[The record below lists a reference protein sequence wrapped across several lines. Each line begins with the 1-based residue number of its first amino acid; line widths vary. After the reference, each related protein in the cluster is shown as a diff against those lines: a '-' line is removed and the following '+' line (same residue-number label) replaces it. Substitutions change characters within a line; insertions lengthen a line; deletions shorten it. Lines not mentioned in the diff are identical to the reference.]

1 MPRSG
6 TYGKNQYLRRSK
18 SEENMIINGKEVA
31 NAIKASLAEKVA
43 GLKQQYGRSP
53 KLAVILVGDD
63 PASAKYVHNK
73 ELACE
78 RVGIENITLRMP
90 ADTTEEQVLAEVAAF
105 NADPAVD
112 GILVQ
117 LPLPKQ
123 ISENHVIASIAPE
136 KDVDGLSPANVAR
149 LWTERKP
156 QGFPIACTPA
166 GCMRLL
172 QEAGVDPDGK
182 TAVVLGRSNIVGLP
196 VAKLLLNAGATV
208 TVCHSRTKNLAEVT
222 SKADI
227 LVAAIGKARFVTAD
241 MVKEGAAVIDV
252 GINVDPATGKLCG
265 DVDYEAVAPKAA
277 AITPVPGGV
286 GPMTICMLMENTVG
300 CYMRMVAHEESARRE
315 GFVLEHPAIDVADPL
330 ATAAWWCENL
340 GFTVT
345 MQKDDETH
353 TTFMVDASGRVAIEL
368 YRARTQPKAPDYASM
383 DPLTLHFGFISK
395 DVDAD
400 VERLTKAGAVLVKR
414 EKRPGFDGAMMRD
427 PSGIAIQFV
436 KREKSVLLI

>member
-1 MPRSG
+1 
-6 TYGKNQYLRRSK
+6 
-18 SEENMIINGKEVA
+18 MIINGKELA
-31 NAIKASLAEKVA
+31 NSIKTSLAEQVA
-43 GLKQQYGRSP
+43 GLKEKYGRSP

-73 ELACE
+73 EVACV
-78 RVGIENITLRMP
+78 RVGIENLTYRLP
-90 ADTTEEQVLAEVAAF
+90 AETTEEQVLAQVRAL
-105 NADPAVD
+105 NSDPSVD

-117 LPLPKQ
+117 LPLPRH
-123 ISENHVIASIAPE
+123 ISENHVIAAICPD
-136 KDVDGLSPANVAR
+136 KDVDGIAPGNVSR
-149 LWTERKP
+149 LWTERSAAIP
-156 QGFPIACTPA
+156 GLSDATPTFPVACTPA
-166 GCMRLL
+166 GCLRLL
-172 QEAGVDPDGK
+172 AEAGVNPDGK
-182 TAVVLGRSNIVGLP
+182 NAVVLGRSNIVGLP

-208 TVCHSRTKNLAEVT
+208 TVCHSHTKNLPEIT

-227 LVAAIGKARFVTAD
+227 LIAAIGKARFVTAD
-241 MVKEGAAVIDV
+241 MVKPGAAVIDV
-252 GINVDPATGKLCG
+252 GINVDQATGKLCG
-265 DVDYEAVAPKAA
+265 DVDYDAVAPKAA

-300 CYMRMVAHEESARRE
+300 CYMRKIVREEAEPHE

-400 VERLTKAGAVLVKR
+400 VERLTKAGATLVKR

-436 KREKSVLLI
+436 KREKSVLLT

>member
-1 MPRSG
+1 
-6 TYGKNQYLRRSK
+6 
-18 SEENMIINGKEVA
+18 MIINGKELA
-31 NAIKASLAEKVA
+31 NSIKDSLAEQVA
-43 GLKQQYGRSP
+43 GLKEKYGRSP

-73 ELACE
+73 EVACV
-78 RVGIENITLRMP
+78 RVGIENLTYRLP
-90 ADTTEEQVLAEVAAF
+90 AETTEDQVLAQVRAL
-105 NADPAVD
+105 NSDPSVD

-117 LPLPKQ
+117 LPLPRH
-123 ISENHVIASIAPE
+123 ISENHVIAAICPD
-136 KDVDGLSPANVAR
+136 KDVDGIAPGNVSR
-149 LWTERKP
+149 LWTERSAAIP
-156 QGFPIACTPA
+156 GLSSAAPAVPVACTPA
-166 GCMRLL
+166 GCLRLL
-172 QEAGVDPDGK
+172 AQAGVNPDGK
-182 TAVVLGRSNIVGLP
+182 NAVVLGRSNIVGLP

-208 TVCHSRTKNLAEVT
+208 TVCHSHTKNLPEIT

-227 LVAAIGKARFVTAD
+227 LIAAIGKPRFVTAD
-241 MVKEGAAVIDV
+241 MVKPGAAVIDV
-252 GINVDPATGKLCG
+252 GINVDPATGVLCG
-265 DVDYEAVAPKAA
+265 DVDFDAVAAKAA

-286 GPMTICMLMENTVG
+286 GPMTIAMLMENTVG
-300 CYMRMVAHEESARRE
+300 CYMRRVSQSEADRPE

-330 ATAAWWCENL
+330 ATADWWCKNL

-400 VERLTKAGAVLVKR
+400 VQRLTRAGATLVKR
-414 EKRPGFDGAMMRD
+414 EQRPGFDGAMMRD

-436 KREKSVLLI
+436 KREKSVLLK

>member
-1 MPRSG
+1 
-6 TYGKNQYLRRSK
+6 
-18 SEENMIINGKEVA
+18 MIINGKEVA
-31 NAIKASLAEKVA
+31 NAMKASLAEKVA

-63 PASAKYVHNK
+63 PASAKYVRNK

-123 ISENHVIASIAPE
+123 ISENHVIASIVPE

-227 LVAAIGKARFVTAD
+227 LIAAIGKARFVTAD
-241 MVKEGAAVIDV
+241 MVKPGAAVIDV

-300 CYMRMVAHEESARRE
+300 CYMRSISREESSQKE
-315 GFVLEHPAIDVADPL
+315 GLVLEHPAIDVADPV
-330 ATAAWWCENL
+330 ATAAWWCKNL

-368 YRARTQPKAPDYASM
+368 YRARTLPKAPDYASM

-400 VERLTKAGAVLVKR
+400 VQRLTKAGATLVKR

>member
-1 MPRSG
+1 
-6 TYGKNQYLRRSK
+6 
-18 SEENMIINGKEVA
+18 MIINGKELA
-31 NAIKASLAEKVA
+31 NSIKDSLAEQVA
-43 GLKQQYGRSP
+43 GLKEKYGRSP

-73 ELACE
+73 EVACV
-78 RVGIENITLRMP
+78 RVGIENLTYRLP
-90 ADTTEEQVLAEVAAF
+90 AETTEEQVLAQVRAL
-105 NADPAVD
+105 NSDPSVD

-117 LPLPKQ
+117 LPLPRH
-123 ISENHVIASIAPE
+123 ISENHVIAAICPD
-136 KDVDGLSPANVAR
+136 KDVDGIAPGNVSR
-149 LWTERKP
+149 LWTERSAAIP
-156 QGFPIACTPA
+156 GLSEATPTFPVACTPA
-166 GCMRLL
+166 GCLRLL
-172 QEAGVDPDGK
+172 AQAGVDPDGK
-182 TAVVLGRSNIVGLP
+182 NAVVLGRSNIVGLP

-208 TVCHSRTKNLAEVT
+208 TVCHSHTKNLPEIT

-227 LVAAIGKARFVTAD
+227 LIAAIGKARFVTAD
-241 MVKEGAAVIDV
+241 MVKPGAAVIDV
-252 GINVDPATGKLCG
+252 GINVDQATGKLCG
-265 DVDYEAVAPKAA
+265 DVDYDAVALKAA
-277 AITPVPGGV
+277 VITPVPGGV
-286 GPMTICMLMENTVG
+286 GPMTIAMLMENTVG
-300 CYMRMVAHEESARRE
+300 CYMRRVSKSEAARPEAARPE
-315 GFVLEHPAIDVADPL
+315 GFVLEHPAIDVADPV

-340 GFTVT
+340 GFTIT

-400 VERLTKAGAVLVKR
+400 VERLTKAGATLVKR